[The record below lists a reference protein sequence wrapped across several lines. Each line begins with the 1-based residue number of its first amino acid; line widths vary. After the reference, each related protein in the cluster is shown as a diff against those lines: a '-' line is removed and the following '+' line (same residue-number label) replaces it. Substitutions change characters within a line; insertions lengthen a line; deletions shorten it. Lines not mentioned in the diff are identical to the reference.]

1 MLTLALEKMSEANLM
16 KYMNLKSFQSL
27 FLVVLIALSGFQLN
41 AQDKLKNMPG
51 YERYR
56 EIAPQIRG
64 SVQPGILR
72 ATWAEDGKTF
82 EYVMDG
88 KLWQYD
94 VKKKKATDMGAAPRP
109 ERGPRPWRPARGRQ
123 YPSADSPDGQWKA
136 LTESRN
142 MYLSKPDGSGKIAIT
157 TDGNLENMNKYGIA
171 TWVYGEELG
180 QNTAMWWSPDSK
192 KIAFYKFNEKGA
204 KQYYV
209 LLDQLALYDSLE
221 IMSYPKV
228 GEPNLPVDLMV
239 YDLET
244 QQITQFDVRDGQPF
258 EDGPLGTY
266 LYGMDWTPDG
276 KEFLYH
282 STNRKQD
289 IMEYRAADPATGK
302 SRTVVREEWLA
313 SFTKN
318 TPEMYV
324 LEDGEHFI
332 WASERTGFNNYYLY
346 NWDGTL
352 VNPIT
357 QHQFE
362 VSNIIRV
369 DEKAGV
375 MYYMARSGDNH
386 MKMQLHR
393 VNLDGTK
400 DTRLTDPA
408 FNHSVNIAPDGE
420 HFIDIMQTHNTPPVT
435 KLISA
440 EGKELAT
447 LAESDISK
455 WEELGLK
462 TVEAFTFTSA
472 DGVTELHGLLHF
484 PSNFDPN
491 KKYPLLLANY
501 GGPATNEF
509 RETFTFPNPLTEY
522 GFLVVDIDGRN
533 VRGRGKRLLDQL
545 YGNLGIVEQDDF
557 AEGIKSL
564 YDRPYFDKDRVGV
577 YGTSYGGT
585 TAAMSLLRFPDVYHA
600 AVVNSAVTDWINY
613 DNIYTERYMNTLE
626 NNQAGYDAFN
636 LMNYAKNLEGEMLIY
651 YGTADNNVHPSNSLQ
666 LIKALQDAGK
676 SFEVQVGPD
685 RGHTAVSTDRMMEFF
700 IEHLVMNKNQK
711 MGIKR

>member
-1 MLTLALEKMSEANLM
+1 MKIRSVLSLGLTLALVFTAQL
-16 KYMNLKSFQSL
+16 SL
-27 FLVVLIALSGFQLN
+27 
-41 AQDKLKNMPG
+41 AQDKLKKMPG
-51 YERYR
+51 YDQYR
-56 EIAPQIRG
+56 AVAPQIRG
-64 SVQPGILR
+64 SVDYGRLR
-72 ATWAEDGKTF
+72 VNWSDDSKSFNYMKDGK
-82 EYVMDG
+82 EY
-88 KLWQYD
+88 QFD
-94 VKKKKATDMGAAPRP
+94 VKKKQATLLGEMPPPPPPVR
-109 ERGPRPWRPARGRQ
+109 RFRPARGRQ
-123 YPSADSPDGQWKA
+123 YPSAVSPDGKLNA
-136 LTESRN
+136 FTRDRN
-142 MYLSKPDGSGKIAIT
+142 MYISNADGSGVVAIT
-157 TDGNLENMNKYGIA
+157 SDGNTENEIKYGIA

-192 KIAFYKFNEKGA
+192 KIAFYKFDEKGS
-204 KQYYV
+204 KKYYV
-209 LLDQLALYDSLE
+209 VLDQLALYDSLE

-228 GEPNLPVDLMV
+228 GADNQPLDLMV

-244 QQITQFDVRDGQPF
+244 KKVTKFDTRDGRSF
-258 EDGPLGTY
+258 EDGPVGTY

-276 KEFLYH
+276 KELLFH

-289 IMEYRAADPATGK
+289 IMEYRAADPETGK
-302 SRTVVREEWLA
+302 SRVVVREEWLP
-313 SFTKN
+313 SFTRN
-318 TPEMYV
+318 TPEIRR
-324 LEDGEHFI
+324 LEDGQHFV

-346 NWDGTL
+346 NFDGSLITAL
-352 VNPIT
+352 T
-357 QHQFE
+357 QHEFE
-362 VSNIIRV
+362 VSNVVRI
-369 DEKAGV
+369 DEKAGF

-393 VNLDGTK
+393 VKLDGTK

-408 FNHSVNIAPDGE
+408 FNHSVTLAPDGKN
-420 HFIDIMQTHNTPPVT
+420 FVDVAQTHDSPPVT
-435 KLISA
+435 NLINAKGKLVA
-440 EGKELAT
+440 ELAT
-447 LAESDISK
+447 SDLSK
-455 WEELGLK
+455 YEALGLK
-462 TVEAFTFTSA
+462 RVEAFTFTSA

-491 KKYPLLLANY
+491 KKYPTLLANY

-509 RETFTFPNPLTEY
+509 RETFTMPNALTEY

-564 YDRPYFDKDRVGV
+564 YDRPYFDKNRVGV

-600 AVVNSAVTDWINY
+600 AVANSSVTDWINY

-626 NNQAGYDAFN
+626 NNKAGYDAFN
-636 LMNYAKNLEGEMLIY
+636 LMNYAKDLQGELMIY

-666 LIKALQDAGK
+666 LIGALQKAGK

-685 RGHTAVSTDRMMEFF
+685 RGHTAMNTDRMMEFF
-700 IEHLVMNKNQK
+700 IEHLVLSE
-711 MGIKR
+711 GIAISIDR

>member
-1 MLTLALEKMSEANLM
+1 MKTKYTLTLMLAAFFCLA
-16 KYMNLKSFQSL
+16 
-27 FLVVLIALSGFQLN
+27 GFQLQ

-51 YERYR
+51 HDQYTK
-56 EIAPQIRG
+56 IAPQIRR
-64 SVQPGILR
+64 SVVPGTLS
-72 ATWAEDGKTF
+72 ANWAEDGRSF
-82 EYVMDG
+82 EYIKDG
-88 KLWQYD
+88 KLWSYD
-94 VKKKKATDMGAAPRP
+94 VRKKKMTDMGDPPPPPPR
-109 ERGPRPWRPARGRQ
+109 RRFNRPARGRQ
-123 YPSADSPDGQWKA
+123 YASADSPDGKLKA
-136 LTESRN
+136 FTKERN
-142 MYLSKPDGSGKIAIT
+142 MYISNPDGSGVQAIT
-157 TDGNLENMNKYGIA
+157 TDGNMDNLVKYGIA

-180 QNTAMWWSPDSK
+180 QSTAMWWSPDSK
-192 KIAFYKFNEKGA
+192 KVAFYRFKEEGA
-204 KQYYV
+204 KRYYV

-244 QQITQFDVRDGQPF
+244 KKITEFDVRDGKSF
-258 EDGPLGTY
+258 NDGALGTY

-289 IMEYRAADPATGK
+289 IMEYRAGDPVTGK
-302 SRTVVREEWLA
+302 TRVVVREEWLP

-318 TPEMYV
+318 TPEIRV
-324 LEDGEHFI
+324 LEDGQHFI

-346 NWDGTL
+346 NFDGTL
-352 VNPIT
+352 VNALT
-357 QHQFE
+357 QHEFE
-362 VSNIIRV
+362 VNNIVKV
-369 DEKAGV
+369 DEKAGL

-393 VNLDGTK
+393 VKMDGTK
-400 DTRLTDPA
+400 DVRITDPA
-408 FNHSVNIAPDGE
+408 YNHSVNIAPGGK
-420 HFIDIMQTHNTPPVT
+420 HFIDIAQTHNTPPFT
-435 KLISA
+435 NLIDA
-440 EGKELAT
+440 KGKVLAELAK
-447 LAESDISK
+447 SDISK

-472 DGVTELHGLLHF
+472 DGVTELHGLIHF

-491 KKYPLLLANY
+491 KKYPLILANY

-509 RETFTFPNPLTEY
+509 RETFTTPNALTEY

-564 YDRPYFDKDRVGV
+564 YGRPYFDKDRVGV

-600 AVVNSAVTDWINY
+600 AVANSSVTDWINY
-613 DNIYTERYMNTLE
+613 DNIYTERFMNTLE
-626 NNQAGYDAFN
+626 NNKAGYDAFN
-636 LMNYAKNLEGEMLIY
+636 LMNYAKNLEGELMIY
-651 YGTADNNVHPSNSLQ
+651 YGTSDNNVHPSNSLQ

-700 IEHLVMNKNQK
+700 IRHLVMDENTKLN
-711 MGIKR
+711 IRR